1 MSCVAIIPARG
12 GSKRIPGKNIKPFFG
27 KPMIAWSIEVAKA
40 SGLFDRIVVSTDD
53 PAIVEVAKQYGAEVP
68 FIRPP
73 ELADDFTPTIPVI
86 AHAINTLNEQGDTIT
101 EACCI
106 YATAPFIRKD
116 DLIEAH
122 RQLQSGD
129 WKYCFTVT
137 EFAAPI
143 FRSFEADESGAVSM
157 FWPENFET
165 RSQDLPEALHDAG
178 QFYFGRVD
186 AWLEGA
192 VFFAK
197 HATGYRIPRWRV
209 QDIDTADDWT
219 RAESMAAMLIETTS
233 SDLAKPETLT

>member
-1 MSCVAIIPARG
+1 
-12 GSKRIPGKNIKPFFG
+12 
-27 KPMIAWSIEVAKA
+27 
-40 SGLFDRIVVSTDD
+40 
-53 PAIVEVAKQYGAEVP
+53 
-68 FIRPP
+68 
-73 ELADDFTPTIPVI
+73 
-86 AHAINTLNEQGDTIT
+86 
-101 EACCI
+101 
-106 YATAPFIRKD
+106 
-116 DLIEAH
+116 
-122 RQLQSGD
+122 
-129 WKYCFTVT
+129 
-137 EFAAPI
+137 
-143 FRSFEADESGAVSM
+143 M

-209 QDIDTADDWT
+209 QDIDTTDDWT

>member
-1 MSCVAIIPARG
+1 MSRVAIIPARG

-27 KPMIAWSIEVAKA
+27 KPMIAWSIEAAKA

-86 AHAINTLNEQGDTIT
+86 AHAINTLKEQGDTIT

-106 YATAPFIRKD
+106 YATAPFIRAD
-116 DLIEAH
+116 DLVQAH
-122 RQLQSGD
+122 RQLHSGD

-143 FRSFEADESGAVSM
+143 FRSFEADENGAVSM
-157 FWPENFET
+157 FWPEHFET

-178 QFYFGRVD
+178 QFYFGRVE

-197 HATGYRIPRWRV
+197 HSTGYRIPRWRV

-233 SDLAKPETLT
+233 SDLAKPDTLT

>member
-1 MSCVAIIPARG
+1 MSRVAIIPARG

-27 KPMIAWSIEVAKA
+27 KPMIAWSIEAAKA

-53 PAIVEVAKQYGAEVP
+53 PAIVEVAKHYGAEVP

-106 YATAPFIRKD
+106 YATAPFIRSD
-116 DLIEAH
+116 DLIQAH
-122 RQLQSGD
+122 RQFHSGD

-143 FRSFEADESGAVSM
+143 FRSFEADENGAVSM
-157 FWPENFET
+157 FWPEHFET

-197 HATGYRIPRWRV
+197 NATGYRIPRWRV

-219 RAESMAAMLIETTS
+219 RAESMAAMLIEDTE
-233 SDLAKPETLT
+233 AKV